1 MNEKRIEEYG
11 FKETIGLN
19 TKLSVLILKSNIAPS
34 LKQEIYI

>member
-1 MNEKRIEEYG
+1 MNEKRIEENG

>member
-1 MNEKRIEEYG
+1 MSEKTKEENG
-11 FKETIGLN
+11 FKKTIGLD